1 MAIYLPIITE
11 LKSDGIDKAKKEFKS
26 LEGAG
31 AKAQYA
37 IKKAAL
43 PAAAAVAGLGVAL
56 VDATKGA
63 MEDAAA
69 QAKLA
74 GQLKRSTFATDDQV
88 AATEEW
94 ISAQGSLRAVTDSE
108 LRPAIARLASTT
120 GSLEMAQEGVTLA
133 MDIAAATGKPLQ
145 SVTEAL
151 AKAYGGNLTAIQ
163 KLDPGMR
170 DLIKSGADVDQVFAA
185 LNQQFGGAAVEAAN
199 TAEGGMKKL
208 SIAMDETKESIGA
221 ALLPIMEKLMPYLLK
236 FADWAQ
242 KNPNVIMIVAGA
254 IGVLATSILAVNAA
268 MALNPVTLIV
278 AGILALGVA
287 VVAAYKKFETFRNV
301 VKTVVNGVLTYL
313 EFVAN
318 GWIKVA
324 NVIIRGMNLLKPGKD
339 IPTIGAISLG
349 RMGEDSSTGNRSSV
363 PMMADGGIVTGPTLA
378 VIGEG
383 RGPEA
388 VIPLDRLGDMMGGG
402 PGITIN
408 VHGGDPQAVVDAI
421 KRWYRQNGPLPVQV
435 AS

>member
-37 IKKAAL
+37 IKKAAI
-43 PAAAAVAGLGVAL
+43 PAAAALGGLAVAL
-56 VDATKGA
+56 GDATKGA
-63 MEDAAA
+63 IEDAAA
-69 QAKLA
+69 QSKLA

-170 DLIKSGADVDQVFAA
+170 DLIKSGADVDQVMAA

-221 ALLPIMEKLMPYLLK
+221 ALLPILEKLMPYLLK

-242 KNPNVIMIVAGA
+242 KNPTVIMVIAGA
-254 IGVLATSILAVNAA
+254 IGVLAASILAVNAA

-278 AGILALGVA
+278 AGIIALGVA

-339 IPTIGAISLG
+339 IPSISPISLG
-349 RMGEDSSTGNRSSV
+349 RMGDDSSSSGNRSAV
-363 PMMADGGIVTGPTLA
+363 PMLADGGIVTGPTLA
-378 VIGEG
+378 VIGEA
-383 RGPEA
+383 GPEA
-388 VIPLDRLGDMMGGG
+388 VVPLDRLGQMGGG
-402 PGITIN
+402 GGITIN
-408 VHGGDPQAVVDAI
+408 VNGGDPNAVVDALR
-421 KRWYRQNGPLPVQV
+421 KYFRQNGPLPIGV
-435 AS
+435 AY